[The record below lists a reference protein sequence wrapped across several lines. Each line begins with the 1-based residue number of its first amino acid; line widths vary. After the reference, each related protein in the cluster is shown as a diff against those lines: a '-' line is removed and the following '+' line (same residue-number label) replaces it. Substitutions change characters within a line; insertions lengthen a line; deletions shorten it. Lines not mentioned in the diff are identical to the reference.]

1 MTNISGKS
9 HFNPTVK
16 NYHAVP
22 HIGQISS
29 CPTTAAVPDSFPHAG
44 NSPNGK
50 SSPAQNTSQRLH
62 MLQAVLQA
70 AHSPCT
76 ASLPSA
82 CKHSHSTALQR
93 SSCSHHSG
101 NSGATSNLQKWKP
114 TPRKSEV
121 TSQNYE
127 RTQDSSHSSFT
138 LQYRIWRIPMTV
150 FTFTVIMTQ
159 SESQPSLIHQNLMLL
174 FWQFWAICCHK
185 DRNIREVK
193 WQK

>member
-1 MTNISGKS
+1 MLETLPMARALQHRTHPKGCTCYRQCCRQ
-9 HFNPTVK
+9 PTPP
-16 NYHAVP
+16 ALP
-22 HIGQISS
+22 A
-29 CPTTAAVPDSFPHAG
+29 CPQLASTA
-44 NSPNGK
+44 
-50 SSPAQNTSQRLH
+50 
-62 MLQAVLQA
+62 
-70 AHSPCT
+70 
-76 ASLPSA
+76 
-82 CKHSHSTALQR
+82 TALQR

-101 NSGATSNLQKWKP
+101 NSSATSNLQKWKP